1 MSMTALLLVLALDQ
15 GPDSVVAVA
24 RDAVR
29 PLTDSA
35 ALKQAGYMPLAF
47 GPVRDLTPF
56 QGQHWL
62 SLPRILANEPVD
74 ISKPTF
80 VMYLPVRDSLIP
92 VGVAYSRR
100 IGQAAPIPT
109 GLAGT
114 PAEWHTH
121 VFCRNVPGEN
131 TVLADG
137 VEDCRD
143 RGGTPTQN
151 QIAMVHTWIVPN
163 PDGPYAH
170 DNPSLP
176 YIATELRPPAHPTR
190 EDRLFGVAL
199 GETYGAKLPEAHR
212 IDREATR
219 AGTSGL
225 LQEHRAALR
234 ALVPQLVDA
243 EKKGDKEKF
252 DALRKKALSTWSTL
266 LSTYRALAPTPEIKN
281 RLDIELA
288 QAVGDEEMHHHN

>member
-1 MSMTALLLVLALDQ
+1 
-15 GPDSVVAVA
+15 
-24 RDAVR
+24 
-29 PLTDSA
+29 
-35 ALKQAGYMPLAF
+35 
-47 GPVRDLTPF
+47 
-56 QGQHWL
+56 
-62 SLPRILANEPVD
+62 
-74 ISKPTF
+74 
-80 VMYLPVRDSLIP
+80 MYLPVHDSLIP

-100 IGQAAPIPT
+100 ISQTAPTPT

-143 RGGTPTQN
+143 RGGTPTPN

-176 YIATELRPPAHPTR
+176 YMATGLKPPAHPTR

-199 GETYGAKLPEAHR
+199 GETYGAMLPEAHR
-212 IDREATR
+212 IDREAVR
-219 AGTSGL
+219 SGKEDTL
-225 LQEHRAALR
+225 AERRAALM

-243 EKKGDKEKF
+243 EKRGDRAKF
-252 DALRKKALSTWSTL
+252 DSLRAKTILAWNAL
-266 LSTYRALAPTPEIKN
+266 LSAYHILAPTPEIKS

-288 QAVGDEEMHHHN
+288 QVLGDEEMHHHHG